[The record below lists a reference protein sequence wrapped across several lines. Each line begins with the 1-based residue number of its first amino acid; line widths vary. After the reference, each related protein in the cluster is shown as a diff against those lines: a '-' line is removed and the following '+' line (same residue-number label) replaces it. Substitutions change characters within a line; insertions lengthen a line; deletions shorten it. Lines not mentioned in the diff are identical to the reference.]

1 MNTEETRRVI
11 EAYGIVPMKA
21 DKTRPS
27 PEVDEMLELLGNKGR
42 SIPFYAIFPADRPEE
57 PILLD
62 GVFLS
67 PRPIVEALKRAGPSR
82 GVGLETAS
90 RAGGEE

>member
-1 MNTEETRRVI
+1 MNTEETRKII

-42 SIPFYAIFPADRPEE
+42 SIPFYAIFPADRPDE

-67 PRPIVEALKRAGPSR
+67 PTPIVEALKKAGPSR
-82 GVGLETAS
+82 DLGLETAS
-90 RAGGEE
+90 RGSGEE